1 MGSIAA
7 IVITYHPGP
16 EVFKNVQSYLSQ
28 VDHLYI
34 ADNSSPKLSFS
45 KEILD
50 ATKITVLSNGGNEGI
65 AVRINQVADL
75 AIKAGYD
82 WLLTMDQDSY
92 FDVENIQ
99 AYFDYLQAYPG
110 ADQVAMF
117 GVETVE
123 KPELI
128 ADLNEPVDRL
138 ITSGSMLNLSLFKEI
153 GPFDQQLFIDEVD
166 HEYCYRA
173 GLKGYAIIQFTHIF
187 LEHQLGE
194 SVAVKTLKGTQ
205 KTTSF
210 HSPLRI
216 YYMVRNYLY
225 VRDKYKSV
233 FQKDLKIRGTSLLHR
248 IKNNVLYG
256 PHKWKTL
263 TMVLTAI
270 SDYKRGKMGKKD

>member
-16 EVFKNVQSYLSQ
+16 EVYRNIQSYLAQ
-28 VDHLYI
+28 ADHLYI
-34 ADNSSPKLSFS
+34 ADNSLPKHVFS
-45 KEILD
+45 KALLD
-50 ATKITVLSNGGNEGI
+50 NPKITLVNQGGNEGI
-65 AVRINQVADL
+65 AMRINQVAEM
-75 AIKAGYD
+75 AIKERYD

-92 FDVENIQ
+92 FDTENIQ
-99 AYFDYLQAYPG
+99 SYFDYMNDYPG

-117 GVETVE
+117 GVETV
-123 KPELI
+123 KMPEII

-138 ITSGSMLNLSLFKEI
+138 ITSGSLLNLSLYEEI
-153 GPFDQQLFIDEVD
+153 GPFDEQLFIDEVD

-173 GLKGYAIIQFTHIF
+173 GLKGYRIIQFTHIF

-194 SVAVKTLKGTQ
+194 SVEVKTLKGSH

-210 HSPLRI
+210 HSPLRL

-225 VRDKYKSV
+225 VRGKYKDV
-233 FQKDLKIRGTSLLHR
+233 YQKDLKIRGTALLHR

-256 PHKWKTL
+256 PDKWKTL
-263 TMVLTAI
+263 KVVFTAL
-270 SDYKRGKMGKKD
+270 SDYKKGKMGKKG